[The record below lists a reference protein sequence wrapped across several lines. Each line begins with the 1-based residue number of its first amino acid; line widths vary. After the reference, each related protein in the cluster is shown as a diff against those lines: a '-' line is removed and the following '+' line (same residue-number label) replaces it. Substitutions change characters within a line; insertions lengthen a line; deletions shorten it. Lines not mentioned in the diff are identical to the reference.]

1 MSVGISSVAALHA
14 AIIGMLVVF
23 CLKDTDIAASPH
35 GLPELVAASTVIGIH
50 VWKRNT
56 IFSIL
61 AGTAVYM
68 LLMHFM

>member
-1 MSVGISSVAALHA
+1 
-14 AIIGMLVVF
+14 MLVVF

-68 LLMHFM
+68 LLIHFM